1 MGSGAK
7 IFLVS
12 LLISLCAFGLVS
24 FIIVSA
30 VKDGAAPTYYN
41 VSGENTALDSSIK
54 GESFD
59 LLTIFTEEDGSLLSA
74 VLLRYDRERS
84 EISFTPIC
92 PKTTLNDTDL
102 ESMYLSGG
110 VSGFMKGVYYLTG
123 IQTQYYT
130 LATASGIAEAIDLVG
145 NVRFTF
151 DERVNVGAFSFEEGS
166 TSLSGEMALALIRY
180 GNAQTHREEYAA
192 QVMRSICE
200 RLSLND
206 GEEAYAKICARVST
220 SFTKSDFAERNGLIS
235 SYGQMKKSTVEL
247 CGTYRGDGEAHY
259 FVSDVEA
266 TLDLFSKYRKIYN

>member
-1 MGSGAK
+1 MAHYKTSLRMVGSHLIQCHGMAIFEMG
-7 IFLVS
+7 L
-12 LLISLCAFGLVS
+12 GLGGKSHMDGYRFVILRS
-24 FIIVSA
+24 QFI
-30 VKDGAAPTYYN
+30 DG
-41 VSGENTALDSSIK
+41 
-54 GESFD
+54 
-59 LLTIFTEEDGSLLSA
+59 
-74 VLLRYDRERS
+74 
-84 EISFTPIC
+84 
-92 PKTTLNDTDL
+92 
-102 ESMYLSGG
+102 
-110 VSGFMKGVYYLTG
+110 
-123 IQTQYYT
+123 
-130 LATASGIAEAIDLVG
+130 AIDLVG